1 MDKSAVEKVLEG
13 SLLNKLGDPR
23 YFIMFSAFGLY
34 WDSCLQLTSQSGLLH
49 LTYRIGDPF
58 PLGSVFFLIGS
69 FSLLAAFL
77 SPVIFWIS
85 NYVFWELWYSIPEN
99 IRSSQNEENSLR
111 GFRSSVLMHELKLW
125 AIKNNNSLAM
135 SLVKDKEVIE
145 EEVQKNRP
153 PLFLLVLCVIG
164 NYFFTPNGVLREVES
179 AFPTEFQ
186 EYFFLVILVC
196 LLLLLYSAFTK
207 VPRSVGYVSL
217 LGLKEHIAK
226 GEADQ
231 I

>member
-1 MDKSAVEKVLEG
+1 
-13 SLLNKLGDPR
+13 
-23 YFIMFSAFGLY
+23 
-34 WDSCLQLTSQSGLLH
+34 
-49 LTYRIGDPF
+49 
-58 PLGSVFFLIGS
+58 
-69 FSLLAAFL
+69 
-77 SPVIFWIS
+77 
-85 NYVFWELWYSIPEN
+85 
-99 IRSSQNEENSLR
+99 
-111 GFRSSVLMHELKLW
+111 MHELKLW